1 MELAARRAIKATSEK
16 RLDRHQLL
24 TVETSDAIARGPA
37 SPVSPGTPSPSAET
51 VGEEEVRARYALG
64 AVLGRGSYGVVFG
77 GCDRRHTAAPEVA
90 VKMLRRSNDR
100 RDRSTAEVRIL
111 KQMQHRNVVRLF
123 DVMQTEGKLYIVT
136 ELMACDLCAY
146 VEDVEQR
153 WRRLPRAR
161 PLGSLHRARSRARR
175 RRRPAAPSSQLGGAS
190 RAGAAA
196 RPGANCRLPRDSL
209 PAARQQRQVRPAR
222 RLAGSVPAARQQ
234 RQVRT
239 AAR

>member
-100 RDRSTAEVRIL
+100 RDRKMQAEVRIL

-146 VEDVEQR
+146 VE
-153 WRRLPRAR
+153 
-161 PLGSLHRARSRARR
+161 SHR
-175 RRRPAAPSSQLGGAS
+175 
-190 RAGAAA
+190 
-196 RPGANCRLPRDSL
+196 
-209 PAARQQRQVRPAR
+209 
-222 RLAGSVPAARQQ
+222 VPAPVSFADRSPEDRPRLSNATPRLRNASALGAR
-234 RQVRT
+234 VFIGADT
-239 AAR
+239 GF

>member
-100 RDRSTAEVRIL
+100 RDRKMQAEVRIL

-146 VEDVEQR
+146 VESHRVPEPFVCDWSRQLLRGVEYLHAHKVIHRDLKPQN
-153 WRRLPRAR
+153 LLLSADLSTPRVGTAIAPVHAPPPSTRPPPR
-161 PLGSLHRARSRARR
+161 PL
-175 RRRPAAPSSQLGGAS
+175 
-190 RAGAAA
+190 
-196 RPGANCRLPRDSL
+196 
-209 PAARQQRQVRPAR
+209 
-222 RLAGSVPAARQQ
+222 
-234 RQVRT
+234 
-239 AAR
+239 